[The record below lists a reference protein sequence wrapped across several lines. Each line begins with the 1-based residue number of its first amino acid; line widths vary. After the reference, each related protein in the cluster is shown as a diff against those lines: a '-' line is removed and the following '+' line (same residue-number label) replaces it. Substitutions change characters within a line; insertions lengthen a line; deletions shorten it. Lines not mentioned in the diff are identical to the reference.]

1 MPLAEPVAPLAA
13 PLVDKMPE
21 AADGMQAELKST
33 SVADGDEF
41 INGSDPAKRQRNR
54 VAVKHYRA
62 RKKAYVADLEKEVK
76 ILRAAHA
83 MLLKKVFEGP
93 KESAPVPQVSPLAQL
108 QLLQLQAAQAQAHAH
123 PAAHLTQAAMS
134 LQAATSTVPQA
145 PASAPAPVV
154 SVPVEQVGQGN
165 QQQVSIGLLMQL
177 IQQQQQQV
185 MMYPGV
191 SAAAP
196 AVPAPPMQRHG
207 KEG

>member
-1 MPLAEPVAPLAA
+1 
-13 PLVDKMPE
+13 
-21 AADGMQAELKST
+21 
-33 SVADGDEF
+33 
-41 INGSDPAKRQRNR
+41 
-54 VAVKHYRA
+54 
-62 RKKAYVADLEKEVK
+62 
-76 ILRAAHA
+76 

-165 QQQVSIGLLMQL
+165 QQQVRYSSKATVACPPCTPLRHPSILEVGWHGCWSDADLPRWLQVSIGLLMQL